1 MGSTLQP
8 RKLNKRLPMPLS
20 PWNNFFQAVKKQDL
34 KLSVK
39 QSTRFSRAHARLRV
53 ARRFQNVNLK
63 GVSSLTERGYTTG
76 IAIFLAYSGMEALAN
91 AMEEKPR
98 DWKHENPDLAER
110 LRHLLNGLKLSHLDR
125 EEGIGWLLDN
135 KTLLEKL
142 QEFQDRK
149 SDNVFLIA
157 QSLRHM
163 VAHGS
168 FTTHGLKMFTKREC
182 DAVEEL
188 RQLIFLS
195 CDQRL
200 NQWLDQQLK
209 ADPQNCSPQS

>member
-1 MGSTLQP
+1 
-8 RKLNKRLPMPLS
+8 
-20 PWNNFFQAVKKQDL
+20 
-34 KLSVK
+34 
-39 QSTRFSRAHARLRV
+39 
-53 ARRFQNVNLK
+53 
-63 GVSSLTERGYTTG
+63 
-76 IAIFLAYSGMEALAN
+76 MEALAN

-98 DWKHENPDLAER
+98 DWKYENPDLAER
-110 LRHLLNGLKLSHLDR
+110 LRQLLNGLKLSHLDR

-182 DAVEEL
+182 DAVEDL
-188 RQLIFLS
+188 RQLIFRS

-200 NQWLDQQLK
+200 NQWLDQKLQ
-209 ADPQNCSPQS
+209 ADPQNCSAQS

>member
-1 MGSTLQP
+1 MKPT
-8 RKLNKRLPMPLS
+8 
-20 PWNNFFQAVKKQDL
+20 PWNRLFEAIKKEAL
-34 KLSVK
+34 KLDDK
-39 QSTRFSRAHARLRV
+39 QRTCFSRAHARLRV

-91 AMEEKPR
+91 AMGEKPR
-98 DWKHENPDLAER
+98 DWEYKNPDLAQR
-110 LRHLLNGLKLSHLDR
+110 LRHLLNGLKLSHLNR

-182 DAVEEL
+182 DAVEEM
-188 RQLIFLS
+188 RQLIFRS

-200 NQWLDQQLK
+200 NQWLDQQLQ
-209 ADPQNCSPQS
+209 ADPRNCSPQS

>member
-1 MGSTLQP
+1 VKPT
-8 RKLNKRLPMPLS
+8 
-20 PWNNFFQAVKKQDL
+20 PWNRLFETIKKEAL
-34 KLSVK
+34 KLDD
-39 QSTRFSRAHARLRV
+39 QQRTRFSRAHARLRV

-98 DWKHENPDLAER
+98 DWKHENPDLAQR
-110 LRHLLNGLKLSHLDR
+110 LRQLLNGLKLSHLDR

-188 RQLIFLS
+188 RQLIFRY

-200 NQWLDQQLK
+200 NQWLDQQLQ

>member
-1 MGSTLQP
+1 
-8 RKLNKRLPMPLS
+8 MPLS
-20 PWNNFFQAVKKQDL
+20 PWNNCFQAVKKQDL
-34 KLSVK
+34 KLSDK
-39 QSTRFSRAHARLRV
+39 QRTRFSRAHARLRV

-63 GVSSLTERGYTTG
+63 GVSTLTERSYTTG

-91 AMEEKPR
+91 GMGQQPR
-98 DWKHENPDLAER
+98 TWEHNDAGLAQR
-110 LRHLLNGLKLSHLDR
+110 LRKLLNGLDLSHADR
-125 EEGIGWLLDN
+125 QEGISWLLSN
-135 KTLLEKL
+135 HTLLARL
-142 QEFQDRK
+142 QEFQDGK
-149 SDNVFLIA
+149 SDNIFLIA

-188 RQLIFLS
+188 RQLIFRS

-200 NQWLDQQLK
+200 NQWLDQKLQ
-209 ADPQNCSPQS
+209 ADPQNCSPQN

>member
-1 MGSTLQP
+1 MKPT
-8 RKLNKRLPMPLS
+8 
-20 PWNNFFQAVKKQDL
+20 PWNRLFEAIKKEAL
-34 KLSVK
+34 KLDD
-39 QSTRFSRAHARLRV
+39 QQRTRFSRAHARLRV

-91 AMEEKPR
+91 AIGQQPR
-98 DWKHENPDLAER
+98 TWEWNDAGLAQR
-110 LRHLLNGLKLSHLDR
+110 LRKLLHGLDLSHTDR
-125 EEGIGWLLDN
+125 QEGISWLLSN
-135 KTLLEKL
+135 HTLLARL
-142 QEFQDRK
+142 QAFQDGK
-149 SDNVFLIA
+149 CDDVFLIA

-188 RQLIFLS
+188 RQLIFRS
-195 CDQRL
+195 CHQRL
-200 NQWLDQQLK
+200 NQWLDQQLQ
-209 ADPQNCSPQS
+209 AVPQNCSAQS

>member
-1 MGSTLQP
+1 
-8 RKLNKRLPMPLS
+8 MPLS

-34 KLSVK
+34 KLSDK
-39 QSTRFSRAHARLRV
+39 QRTRFSRAHARLRV

-91 AMEEKPR
+91 AMEELTHT
-98 DWKHENPDLAER
+98 WKYNDANLAQR
-110 LRHLLNGLKLSHLDR
+110 LRQLLNGLDLGHADR
-125 EEGIGWLLDN
+125 AEGINWLLN
-135 KTLLEKL
+135 SQELLRKL
-142 QEFQDRK
+142 QEFQDGQ

-188 RQLIFLS
+188 RQLIFRY

-200 NQWLDQQLK
+200 NQWLDQQLQ